1 MTSGIHLYLEQCV
14 PALLGYVGGNVNFLT
29 VIPFMLV
36 MFCPF
41 HSGNLLSVYN
51 DSSVSTRILVAS
63 FSVNK
68 LIDD

>member
-14 PALLGYVGGNVNFLT
+14 PALLGYVGNVNFLT
-29 VIPFMLV
+29 VIPFMHA

-41 HSGNLLSVYN
+41 HGGNLLSVYN